1 MCSSDLGDASHEL
14 RTPLTVIKGYVE
26 MLSNGQEL
34 ETEQKERAFL
44 RLNSEIGR
52 MEKLISDLLLLARLG
67 DETEEP
73 FELVDLSDI
82 VTGAAED
89 LQALDAERPVTVAIV
104 DGIFVNGSAALLNQL
119 VANSVANIRR
129 HTSSDVPVNISLSA
143 EDDVAVLVVEDGGP
157 GLSDEAYEAGI
168 QHFQRF
174 DPSRSRASGGSGL
187 GMSIMGAIVRRHN
200 GFITI
205 GRSRL
210 GGLRIEAH
218 LPR

>member
-1 MCSSDLGDASHEL
+1 
-14 RTPLTVIKGYVE
+14 
-26 MLSNGQEL
+26 MLFRS
-34 ETEQKERAFL
+34 
-44 RLNSEIGR
+44 
-52 MEKLISDLLLLARLG
+52 

-73 FELVDLSDI
+73 FEQVDLSDI

-157 GLSDEAYEAGI
+157 GLKEIPSKPFE
-168 QHFQRF
+168 RF
-174 DPSRSRASGGSGL
+174 DSSRSRETGGSGL
-187 GMSIMGAIVRRHN
+187 GMSIIQKSIAHLGGKLTYAK
-200 GFITI
+200 
-205 GRSRL
+205 SEL
-210 GGLRIEAH
+210 GGLKIILRFK
-218 LPR
+218 